1 MPNVLGHQSAMEQH
15 VDAGQSGGQ
24 REHGERR
31 AVAGELDGEA
41 RCRRSDERGDR
52 AAEREGGKVFRALR
66 FRAQGADQIVD
77 RDVEVDVPEA
87 EKRRAQEERRQAAA
101 DER

>member
-1 MPNVLGHQSAMEQH
+1 
-15 VDAGQSGGQ
+15 GQSGGQ

-52 AAEREGGKVFRALR
+52 AAEREGGKVFRPLDIAAKR
-66 FRAQGADQIVD
+66 TDEVVD
-77 RDVEVDVPEA
+77 RHVEVDVPET
-87 EKRRAQEERRQAAA
+87 EERRTYEEGGQSTEDDRQHESRRHREAA
-101 DER
+101 ERD